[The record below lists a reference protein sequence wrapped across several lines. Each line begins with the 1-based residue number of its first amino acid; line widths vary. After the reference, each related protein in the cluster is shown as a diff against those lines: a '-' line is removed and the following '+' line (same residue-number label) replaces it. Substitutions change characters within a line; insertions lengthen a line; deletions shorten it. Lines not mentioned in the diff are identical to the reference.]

1 MSVPHNPSDR
11 ELREARWTAYA
22 LGQLEDAERE
32 SVADEAAVSA
42 EARRFIGEIQAL
54 GPHVREALSR
64 EPLPAPSAALRRM
77 VAERIADSQTVSR
90 AAGLS
95 RAEQRRW
102 VYVVVATACMLYIS
116 VVAALLFPSRGKT
129 NVAARPENAPQA
141 AEQDAR
147 APAGSLAAKDGQA
160 VLPGGFAAEPDAATS
175 PPSDA
180 PAADGMGQRPV
191 PLMTDQR
198 LAGDLAG
205 ARRDTSAVVE
215 GGGLAGSDRKSK
227 LAEKPASDLSTAVPA
242 APVLEPS
249 SAEWSSAPTSRPTTL
264 SALAPPAPPT
274 SGAMGASAGAG
285 AMGGLGGGT
294 FSATMPAHAD
304 ATPYFPVQPG
314 QEQAAASSAAAPA
327 RSEPRPNLPMPYGNQ
342 LGVLPAVPPA
352 AEQYDP
358 IVENSPVPVARQPV
372 STFSIDVDTASYA
385 NLRRF
390 LTMGML
396 PPGDAVRIEEMIN
409 YFSYDYPPPREG
421 EPFSINLEIAQCPW
435 NAQHRLLRVGLKG
448 REIDRHDRGPS
459 NLVFLLDISGSM
471 SDELPLVK
479 QAMRLLVEQ
488 LAAEDRVAIVTY
500 ASETG
505 VRLPSTRGEQKSQI
519 LAAIESLAPG
529 GATNGSGGIQ
539 LAYQQAT
546 ENFIANGTNRVIWAT
561 DGDLNVGIT
570 RDEELVRFIEEK
582 ATSGVFLTVLGF
594 GTGNLKDSK
603 LEKLA
608 DRGNGVY
615 AYIDDLR
622 EARKVLIEQMTG
634 SLMTIAKDVKLQI
647 GFNPAEVAAY
657 RLIGYENRLLAA
669 PDFDDD
675 RKDGGEIGAGHTA
688 TALYELIPPG
698 ASDAPDVADRKPKSL
713 RDGEASPG
721 AAAGRAVTA
730 TVSLRYKEPDGMY
743 SRRLDFSVRDQ
754 GKRFGE
760 ASTDFQFA
768 AAVGAFGMLLR
779 GSQYRGDATSAAV
792 EEYAA
797 SAVGNDPQGYR
808 AEFVDLVR
816 RARQLGLK

>member
-1 MSVPHNPSDR
+1 MSVPHDPSDR

-64 EPLPAPSAALRRM
+64 EPLPAPSATLRRL
-77 VAERIADSQTVSR
+77 VAERIADGQSVSR
-90 AAGLS
+90 AAGSS
-95 RAEQRRW
+95 RVDQRRW

-116 VVAALLFPSRGKT
+116 VVAALLFPARGKT
-129 NVAARPENAPQA
+129 DLAVRAESSPQT
-141 AEQDAR
+141 AEQDTS
-147 APAGSLAAKDGQA
+147 GLADSVASKQGQA
-160 VLPGGFAAEPDAATS
+160 ELRGGVASEPRAATS
-175 PPSDA
+175 PPNDA
-180 PAADGMGQRPV
+180 PAAEGMGHV
-191 PLMTDQR
+191 MTEQR

-205 ARRDTSAVVE
+205 ERRQTSAVVE
-215 GGGLAGSDRKSK
+215 HNALAGSDRKSK
-227 LAEKPASDLSTAVPA
+227 LAEKPASDFSAAVPA

-249 SAEWSSAPTSRPTTL
+249 SAESSSAPTSHPATL
-264 SALAPPAPPT
+264 SALAPPAQPPA
-274 SGAMGASAGAG
+274 GAMGAAAGAG
-285 AMGGLGGGT
+285 AMGGLGGGSL
-294 FSATMPAHAD
+294 SAAGNVPPHAD
-304 ATPYFPVQPG
+304 ATPYFPVQQG
-314 QEQAAASSAAAPA
+314 QGQAAASSAAAPA
-327 RSEPRPNLPMPYGNQ
+327 RAEPRPNLPMPYGSK

-390 LTMGML
+390 LTMGTL

-409 YFSYDYPPPREG
+409 YFSYDYPPPRES
-421 EPFSINLEIAQCPW
+421 EPFSVNLEVAQCPW
-435 NAQHRLLRVGLKG
+435 NTEHRLLRVGLKG
-448 REIDRHDRGPS
+448 REIDRRQRGPS

-505 VRLPSTRGEQKSQI
+505 VRLSSTRGEAKEQI
-519 LAAIESLAPG
+519 FAAIESLAAG
-529 GATNGSGGIQ
+529 GMTNGSGGIQ

-546 ENFIANGTNRVIWAT
+546 ENFIAGGTNRVIWAT

-657 RLIGYENRLLAA
+657 RLIGYENRQLAEH
-669 PDFDDD
+669 DFDDD
-675 RKDGGEIGAGHTA
+675 RKDAGEIGAGHTA

-698 ASDAPDVADRKPKSL
+698 ASDAPDVADRTPKSP
-713 RDGEASPG
+713 RDGETLPVAVASS
-721 AAAGRAVTA
+721 AVTA
-730 TVSLRYKEPDGMY
+730 TVSLRFKEPDGAY
-743 SRRLDFSVRDQ
+743 SRRLDFAVRDE

-779 GSQYRGDATSAAV
+779 GSQYGGDATSAAV

-797 SAVGNDPQGYR
+797 SAVGRDPQGYR

>member
-1 MSVPHNPSDR
+1 MSVPHDPSDR

-22 LGQLEDAERE
+22 LGQLEGAERE

-42 EARRFIGEIQAL
+42 EAWRFIGEIQAL
-54 GPHVREALSR
+54 GPHVREALSH
-64 EPLPAPSAALRRM
+64 EPLPAPSATLRRM
-77 VAERIADSQTVSR
+77 VAERVADGQTVMR
-90 AAGLS
+90 AAGSS
-95 RAEQRRW
+95 RVEQRRW
-102 VYVVVATACMLYIS
+102 VYVVVATACMIYIS
-116 VVAALLFPSRGKT
+116 VVAALLFPARGKT
-129 NVAARPENAPQA
+129 DLAARPESAPQT
-141 AEQDAR
+141 AEQNAS
-147 APAGSLAAKDGQA
+147 APADSLASKEGQA
-160 VLPGGFAAEPDAATS
+160 ELRGGFASEPDAATS

-180 PAADGMGQRPV
+180 PAAEGTGRSSAT
-191 PLMTDQR
+191 MTEQR
-198 LAGDLAG
+198 LAGGLAG
-205 ARRDTSAVVE
+205 ERRQTSAVVD
-215 GGGLAGSDRKSK
+215 GGALAGGDRKSK
-227 LAEKPASDLSTAVPA
+227 LAEKPASDFSAAVPA

-249 SAEWSSAPTSRPTTL
+249 SADWSAASTSDPATL
-264 SALAPPAPPT
+264 SALAPPAQPP
-274 SGAMGASAGAG
+274 SGAMGMEAGIG
-285 AMGGLGGGT
+285 AMGGLGGGSV
-294 FSATMPAHAD
+294 SATVPPHAD
-304 ATPYFPVQPG
+304 ATPFFPVQDQQG
-314 QEQAAASSAAAPA
+314 QYAASSATTPA
-327 RSEPRPNLPMPYGNQ
+327 RSEPRPNLPMPYGNK

-358 IVENSPVPVARQPV
+358 IVENSPVPVSRQPV

-421 EPFSINLEIAQCPW
+421 EPFSVNLEIAQCPW

-505 VRLPSTRGEQKSQI
+505 VRLPSTRGEQKGQI

-529 GATNGSGGIQ
+529 GSTNGSGGIQ
-539 LAYQQAT
+539 LAYQQGT
-546 ENFIANGTNRVIWAT
+546 ENFIAGGTNRVIWAT

-615 AYIDDLR
+615 AYIDNLR

-669 PDFDDD
+669 PDFDND
-675 RKDGGEIGAGHTA
+675 RKDAGEIGAGHTA

-698 ASDAPDVADRKPKSL
+698 ASDAPDVADRKAP
-713 RDGEASPG
+713 RDGETSPG
-721 AAAGRAVTA
+721 AAAGSAVTA

-797 SAVGNDPQGYR
+797 SAVGSDPQGYR